1 MQSALWKIVTAIG
14 IVGIGTLVVLEVH
27 QNLQPMPAGA
37 ASGQQAA
44 GGADGEPG
52 ASVDSPFYSADSADG
67 NHADHSHGDD
77 SPHFDEHSADSAVTS
92 KVEDGKAIGAHGLAS
107 VPGDLKTPVLTNAAA
122 PTSVDTNVRVE
133 NLTDDA
139 DPFGIP
145 AAVPGSAGATTAA
158 NDSETSSGSSTGVQ
172 SAAAKKTPDSGD
184 SKNVTV
190 ASFQSENLFGQEK
203 PFEPDRNPASDNN
216 AGNGGATGSEPPGT
230 EEATIPSL
238 EVPAGAGEDNPFGSA
253 FQPDSDSATGKPE
266 TDVNEPDPLG
276 PPEND
281 PRSETPRTAPTG
293 DDLPGLTL
301 PGSESEEPAPFVPDG
316 APAEPRTPAFDD
328 RGVVP
333 PRTDRNE
340 TRPRVD
346 EGRGNTRDIDDRERD
361 AADERFPSSSSG
373 AGSTRQPTDRRGSSI
388 MFFGNGSKNAPSRQ
402 PEPERDRRLP
412 VPDDS
417 RNRNDSQNDEPF
429 RRDEPSA
436 DERRERETPP
446 VFDGDLGRTPDRSR
460 EPTRPIPDRDIPR
473 GRDAIDRDRIDREN
487 PDRLS
492 PDRDARPD
500 DRESPTDRPRTV
512 PADDRGTQDRRPESS
527 SDMFE
532 PDNVLQPVDMD
543 RNTPERD
550 NSRPS
555 PAEPE
560 PNSQVM
566 RPHLTL
572 RKDAPETASVGVPLE
587 YRIEVTNEGGS
598 PAFDVIVEDDI
609 PRSADIDSTN
619 PEVSELDQK
628 SKKMIWRFE
637 SLKPGGKEEIRV
649 RLTPRGEGTLGGVA
663 TVRFKAQ
670 VKATTVVTAPK
681 LALEMDGPGEAKSGD
696 ELEYRYVVRND
707 GTGTASDVILRTVL
721 PAGLKHTEGD
731 DLEYEIGTLKPS
743 EERTVTLAVVAAK
756 PGDFKN
762 IAEVSSAGDA
772 MAERETDVR
781 IIGSQIKVER
791 MGPERRYLNSTAEFI
806 NIVTNETRFPAMNIE
821 VREAIPDGM
830 KFVSAGKGGQ
840 YDRSQHMIVWT
851 IDRIEPEKQVN
862 LDVQLMPEVAGE
874 HQSLVEVH
882 EERGF
887 KSHLTRNVSIEHIH
901 KIGADTSRLD
911 GPVMVGARFQFSITI
926 ENQGTADAT
935 GVSLRVD
942 VPEEIRILEGGSV
955 EGNIVAKR
963 LKEGNGI
970 VFDTVAKIEPKQKKV
985 FRLVLQGQQQI
996 TNGAI
1001 EGTLSYDSLKKPL
1014 IVSEAVTVVSENP

>member
-27 QNLQPMPAGA
+27 QNLQPMPAGS
-37 ASGQQAA
+37 ASGQHVA
-44 GGADGEPG
+44 GGANGEPG
-52 ASVDSPFYSADSADG
+52 TSVDSPFYSADSADG
-67 NHADHSHGDD
+67 EHADHSHGDD
-77 SPHFDEHSADSAVTS
+77 SSHFDEHSAESPAT
-92 KVEDGKAIGAHGLAS
+92 GKAPDAKAAGAHGLAS
-107 VPGDLKTPVLTNAAA
+107 VPSDLKNPVLTNAAA
-122 PTSVDTNVRVE
+122 PASVDTNVRVE

-145 AAVPGSAGATTAA
+145 AAVPGGAGLPAA
-158 NDSETSSGSSTGVQ
+158 APGSETSSASSSSVQ
-172 SAAAKKTPDSGD
+172 SAAAQKTPDAGD

-190 ASFQSENLFGQEK
+190 ASFQSENLFGQEQ
-203 PFEPDRNPASDNN
+203 PFESDKNSPSDSN
-216 AGNGGATGSEPPGT
+216 SANGGGNANESAGTGD
-230 EEATIPSL
+230 ATIPSL

-253 FQPDSDSATGKPE
+253 FQPDSDSAAGKPE

-281 PRSETPRTAPTG
+281 PRSETPRAVPTG
-293 DDLPGLTL
+293 EDLPALTL
-301 PGSESEEPAPFVPDG
+301 PGSDSEPAPFVPDG
-316 APAEPRTPAFDD
+316 APTETRTPAFDD
-328 RGVVP
+328 RSAVP
-333 PRTDRNE
+333 PRTDRNDS
-340 TRPRVD
+340 RPRTD
-346 EGRGNTRDIDDRERD
+346 EGRGNVRDIDDRGRD
-361 AADERFPSSSSG
+361 SADERFPSSPSG
-373 AGSTRQPTDRRGSSI
+373 SGNTRQPTDRRGSSI
-388 MFFGNGSKNAPSRQ
+388 MFFGNGNRNAPSRQ

-412 VPDDS
+412 LPDDS
-417 RNRNDSQNDEPF
+417 LNRDDSRNDEPF

-436 DERRERETPP
+436 DEGRERETPP
-446 VFDGDLGRTPDRSR
+446 DFDGDVGRTPDRGR
-460 EPTRPIPDRDIPR
+460 EPIRPTPDRDIPS
-473 GRDAIDRDRIDREN
+473 GRDTIDRESR
-487 PDRLS
+487 DRLS
-492 PDRDARPD
+492 RDRDARPE
-500 DRESPTDRPRTV
+500 DRDFPTDRSRT
-512 PADDRGTQDRRPESS
+512 PPSDDRQTPDRRPESS

-532 PDNVLQPVDMD
+532 PDNVLQPVDVD
-543 RNTPERD
+543 RNAPDRE
-550 NSRPS
+550 NNRPS

-560 PNSQVM
+560 PSSQVM

-628 SKKMIWRFE
+628 AKKMIWRFE

-707 GTGTASDVILRTVL
+707 GSGTANDVILRTVL

-840 YDRSQHMIVWT
+840 YDRSQHMIVWN
-851 IDRIEPEKQVN
+851 IDRIEPDKAVN

-935 GVSLRVD
+935 GVSLRVN